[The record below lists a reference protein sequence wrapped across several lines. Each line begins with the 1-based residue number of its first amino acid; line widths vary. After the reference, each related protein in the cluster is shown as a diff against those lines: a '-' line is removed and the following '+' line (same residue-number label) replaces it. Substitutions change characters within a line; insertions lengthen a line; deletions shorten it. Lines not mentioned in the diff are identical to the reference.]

1 MMPAGNLTRMV
12 AANTLRSRRHFV
24 LSAFGIVIGI
34 ATFVVFLASTEQV
47 GTVLEK
53 IFPVEQVQ
61 VVAPRASL
69 LGKDISKKLDDA
81 IVEKIRSRPE
91 VERADPTS
99 VVPRMALAFPAFGRG
114 DFEGNDLKFEV
125 GGFAD
130 GINADYVNDDDRTR
144 ELFKDWDAMIGDPKR
159 VSCSPPPRDPDE
171 EVIQSPRIRPKDGT
185 ADPLRYYNPCPQ
197 PDRYYCD
204 DSDRTCHHRVPVVMS
219 PTMIELY
226 NGQFAK
232 SHGLPIADVDFVKF
246 VTARGG
252 LNAMRFSVGL
262 GLTTIA
268 GSNTQISR
276 RKVRRVEA
284 VLVGISH
291 KAMPIGM
298 TMPIGYIQRWNRE
311 FLGED
316 AATAYSSIIVR
327 LKDKN
332 RIAVFA
338 QWLQDD
344 LDLRLEDSLGEKFA
358 TALFVI
364 RLVLILISLVIITI
378 SSINIAHNFFMQVT
392 ERRRELGLLRAVGAT
407 QSDVLMVVLG
417 EAALIGLIG
426 GLLGLVLGIAVAAGV
441 DWGSA
446 HYLPRFP
453 YKPTSWFHFKWWIV
467 LGGLACS
474 TGFSVL
480 GGYLPARRASTMEP
494 AQALT
499 QN

>member
-1 MMPAGNLTRMV
+1 MMPARSLARMI
-12 AANTLRSRRHFV
+12 AGNTLRSRRHFV

-47 GTVLEK
+47 GAVLEK

-91 VERADPTS
+91 VDRANPTA
-99 VVPRMALAFPAFGRG
+99 VVPRMALAFPAYGHG
-114 DFEGNDLKFEV
+114 SFEGNDLRFEV

-130 GINADYVNDDDRTR
+130 GINPDYVQDDDRTR
-144 ELFKDWDAMIGDPKR
+144 ELFKDWEGAKDDPRR
-159 VSCSPPPRDPDE
+159 VACVPPPPDPGE
-171 EVIQSPRIRPKDGT
+171 EVIQSPRAAPKNPQPGV
-185 ADPLRYYNPCPQ
+185 YYNPCPS
-197 PDRYYCD
+197 PERYYCSEVD
-204 DSDRTCHHRVPVVMS
+204 QTCHHRVPVVMS

-252 LNAMRFSVGL
+252 LGAMRFSIGL

-268 GSNTQISR
+268 GSNAAAA
-276 RKVRRVEA
+276 RKARRVEA
-284 VLVGISH
+284 VLVGINT

-298 TMPIGYIQRWNRE
+298 TMPIQYIQRWNRE
-311 FLGED
+311 FLGDE

-327 LKDKN
+327 LKDRN

-364 RLVLILISLVIITI
+364 RLVLVLISLVIITI

-407 QSDVLMVVLG
+407 QSDVLLVVLG

-426 GLLGLVLGIAVAAGV
+426 GLIGLAIGVGLAAGI

-453 YKPTSWFHFKWWIV
+453 YKPDSWFHFKWWIV
-467 LGGLACS
+467 AGGLLCS

-480 GGYLPARRASTMEP
+480 GGALPARRASTMEP

>member
-1 MMPAGNLTRMV
+1 MMPARNLVRMV
-12 AANTLRSRRHFV
+12 VANTLRSRRHFI

-47 GTVLEK
+47 GAVLEK

-69 LGKDISKKLDDA
+69 LGKDISKKLDDS
-81 IVEKIRSRPE
+81 IVEKIRARPE
-91 VERADPTS
+91 VGRDDPTA
-99 VVPRMALAFPAFGRG
+99 VVPRMTLAFPAFGRG
-114 DFEGNDLKFEV
+114 NFEGNDLKFEV

-130 GINADYVNDDDRTR
+130 GINPAFVADDDRTR
-144 ELFKDWDAMIGDPKR
+144 ELFKDWDGLKDDPRR
-159 VSCSPPPRDPDE
+159 VACVPPPRDPEE
-171 EVIQSPRIRPKDGT
+171 EVIHSPPAPKG
-185 ADPLRYYNPCPQ
+185 AHSKPGVYYNPCPQ

-204 DSDRTCHHRVPVVMS
+204 DDRTCHHRVPVVMS

-226 NGQFAK
+226 NGQFAR
-232 SHGLPIADVDFVKF
+232 SHGLPVAELDFVKF
-246 VTARGG
+246 IMARGG
-252 LNAMRFSVGL
+252 LSAMRFSIGL
-262 GLTTIA
+262 GLTTLA
-268 GSNTQISR
+268 TSTSTSQ
-276 RKVRRVEA
+276 RKSRRVEG
-284 VLVGISH
+284 VLVGISS

-298 TMPIGYIQRWNRE
+298 TVPIQYIERWNRE
-311 FLGED
+311 FRGED
-316 AATAYSSIIVR
+316 AATSYSSIIVR
-327 LKDKN
+327 LKDRN
-332 RIAVFA
+332 DIAVFA
-338 QWLQDD
+338 QWLQDE

-407 QSDVLMVVLG
+407 QTDVRMVVLG

-426 GLLGLVLGIAVAAGV
+426 GLLGVALGVGLAAVI
-441 DWGSA
+441 DWGSG

-453 YKPTSWFHFKWWIV
+453 YKPESWFHFKWWIV
-467 LGGLACS
+467 LGGLLCS
-474 TGFSVL
+474 TGFAVL
-480 GGYLPARRASTMEP
+480 GGYLPARRASLMEP

>member
-1 MMPAGNLTRMV
+1 MMPIKNLTRMV
-12 AANTLRSRRHFV
+12 VANTLRSRRHFM

-53 IFPVEQVQ
+53 IFPVEQVS

-69 LGKDISKKLDDA
+69 LGKDISKKLDES

-91 VERADPTS
+91 VDRADPTA
-99 VVPRMALAFPAFGRG
+99 VVPRMALSFPAFGRG
-114 DFEGNDLKFEV
+114 SFEGNDLKFEV

-130 GINADYVNDDDRTR
+130 GINPDYVNDDDRTR
-144 ELFKDWDAMIGDPKR
+144 ELFKDWDSVKDDANR
-159 VSCSPPPRDPDE
+159 VACAPPPKDPNE
-171 EVIQSPRIRPKDGT
+171 EVIQSPGAPRANPKPGV
-185 ADPLRYYNPCPQ
+185 YYNPCPH
-197 PDRYYCD
+197 PERYYCD
-204 DSDRTCHHRVPVVMS
+204 EVDNQCHHRVPIVMS

-232 SHGLPIADVDFVKF
+232 SHGLPIADTDFIKF
-246 VTARGG
+246 VTQRGG
-252 LNAMRFSVGL
+252 LSAMRFSIGL

-268 GSNTQISR
+268 GTNTTIHKS
-276 RKVRRVEA
+276 RRVEA
-284 VLVGISH
+284 VLVGISN
-291 KAMPIGM
+291 KSMPIGM
-298 TMPIGYIQRWNRE
+298 TMPIQYIQRWNRD

-327 LKDKN
+327 LKDRN
-332 RIAVFA
+332 QIAVFS
-338 QWLQDD
+338 QWLQDE

-392 ERRRELGLLRAVGAT
+392 ERRRELGLLRALGAG
-407 QSDVLMVVLG
+407 QLDVLLVVLG

-426 GLLGLVLGIAVAAGV
+426 GALGLGLGLGIARGV
-441 DWGSA
+441 DWGSV

-453 YKPTSWFHFKWWIV
+453 YKPESWFHFKWWIV
-467 LGGLACS
+467 LGGLVCS

>member
-1 MMPAGNLTRMV
+1 MMPSRSLVHMV
-12 AANTLRSRRHFV
+12 GANTLRSRRHFI

-47 GTVLEK
+47 GRVLEK

-69 LGKDISKKLDDA
+69 LGKDISKKLDA
-81 IVEKIRSRPE
+81 SIVEKIRARPE
-91 VERADPTS
+91 VDRDDPTA

-114 DFEGNDLKFEV
+114 EFEGNDLKFEV

-130 GINADYVNDDDRTR
+130 GINPDFVTDDDRIKQ
-144 ELFKDWDAMIGDPKR
+144 LFKDWDSVKDPGR
-159 VSCSPPPRDPDE
+159 VACEPPPRDPNE
-171 EVIQSPRIRPKDGT
+171 EVIQSPPALNKRKGPIAGK
-185 ADPLRYYNPCPQ
+185 YYNPCPE
-197 PDRYYCD
+197 PARYYCD
-204 DSDRTCHHRVPVVMS
+204 EVDRTCHHRVPIVMS

-232 SHGLPIADVDFVKF
+232 SHGLPVADLDFVKF
-246 VTARGG
+246 VTQRGG
-252 LNAMRFSVGL
+252 LGAMRFSIGL

-268 GSNTQISR
+268 GTNANIAQG
-276 RKVRRVEA
+276 KVRRVEG
-284 VLVGISH
+284 VLVGIST

-298 TMPIGYIQRWNRE
+298 TMPIQYIQRWNRE

-316 AATAYSSIIVR
+316 AATSYSSIIVR
-327 LKDKN
+327 LKDKT

-338 QWLQDD
+338 QWLQDE

-364 RLVLILISLVIITI
+364 RLVLVLISLVIITI

-407 QSDVLMVVLG
+407 QTDVLLVVLG

-426 GLLGLVLGIAVAAGV
+426 GLIGVALGVAIAAGV
-441 DWGSA
+441 DWGSV

-453 YKPTSWFHFKWWIV
+453 YKPSSWFHFKWWIV
-467 LGGLACS
+467 LGGLICS

>member
-12 AANTLRSRRHFV
+12 VANTLRSRRHFV

-81 IVEKIRSRPE
+81 IVQKIRARPE
-91 VERADPTS
+91 VDRADATA
-99 VVPRMALAFPAFGRG
+99 VVPRMSLSFPAFGRG

-130 GINADYVNDDDRTR
+130 GINPDYVSDDERTR
-144 ELFKDWDAMIGDPKR
+144 ELFKDWDGKKDDPKR
-159 VSCSPPPRDPDE
+159 VACTPPPSDPQN
-171 EVIQSPRIRPKDGT
+171 EVIQSPPAPKGSHSKPDV
-185 ADPLRYYNPCPQ
+185 YYNPCPQ

-204 DSDRTCHHRVPVVMS
+204 DDRTCHHRVPIVMS

-232 SHGLPIADVDFVKF
+232 SHGLPIAELDFVKF
-246 VTARGG
+246 ITMRGG
-252 LNAMRFSVGL
+252 LSAMRFSIGL
-262 GLTTIA
+262 GLTTVA
-268 GSNTQISR
+268 GSNASIARNKT
-276 RKVRRVEA
+276 RRVEG
-284 VLVGISH
+284 VLVGISS

-298 TMPIGYIQRWNRE
+298 TMPIQYIQRWNRE

-327 LKDKN
+327 LKDRN
-332 RIAVFA
+332 QIAVFS

-364 RLVLILISLVIITI
+364 RLVLVLISLVIITI

-392 ERRRELGLLRAVGAT
+392 ERRRELGLLRAVGAA
-407 QSDVLMVVLG
+407 QIDVLLVVLG

-426 GLLGLVLGIAVAAGV
+426 GLIGVALGLGIARGV
-441 DWGSA
+441 DWGSGY
-446 HYLPRFP
+446 YLPRFP
-453 YKPTSWFHFKWWIV
+453 YKPDSWFHFRWWIV
-467 LGGLACS
+467 LGGLICS